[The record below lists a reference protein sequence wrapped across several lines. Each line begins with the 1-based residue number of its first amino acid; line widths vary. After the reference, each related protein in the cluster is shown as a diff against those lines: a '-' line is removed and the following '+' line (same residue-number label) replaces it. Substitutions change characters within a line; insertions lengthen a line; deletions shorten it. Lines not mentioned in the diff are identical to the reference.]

1 MYELSGFICGLKYD
15 FITGQPFLTL
25 AINEQNDVKAC
36 VEELSEQKISV
47 KIGKHREKRSLDAN
61 AYCWTL
67 IGKLAEKLNLP
78 VKEVYRTAI
87 KEIGG
92 NYEVVCVKNE
102 AVEKLCSA
110 WVSKGIGWQTDTIKS
125 KLDGCTNVILYYG
138 SSTYDTKQMSLLIDN
153 IVEDCKAQGIET
165 KTPAELAEL
174 KSLWNEK
181 NKQTKEV

>member
-1 MYELSGFICGLKYD
+1 MYELSGFMCDLKYD

-25 AINEQNDVKAC
+25 AINENHDVKVC
-36 VEELSEQKISV
+36 FEELNKDKITV

-61 AYCWTL
+61 AYCWVL

-110 WVSKGIGWQTDTIKS
+110 WGSKGLGWQTDTIKS
-125 KLDGCTNVILYYG
+125 KLEGCTNVILYYG
-138 SSTYDTKQMSLLIDN
+138 SSTYDTKQMNLLISN
-153 IVEDCKAQGIET
+153 IVQECETLGIET
-165 KTPAELAEL
+165 KTPAQIAEL
-174 KSLWNEK
+174 LNLWEELK
-181 NKQTKEV
+181 K